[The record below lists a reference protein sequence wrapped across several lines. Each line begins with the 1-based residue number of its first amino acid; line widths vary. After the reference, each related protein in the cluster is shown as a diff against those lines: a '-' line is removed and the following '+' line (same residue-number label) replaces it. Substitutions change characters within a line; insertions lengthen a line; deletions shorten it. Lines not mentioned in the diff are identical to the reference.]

1 MQELKEQGAEFFI
14 DTVFPV
20 CMPLLMVSGSSGT
33 INMKLLTL
41 QHFLSRYKT
50 LLAAALREPSSPEGQ
65 ELQEIVRLRRMEE
78 NRVAIFSQWTRA
90 VLAWNK
96 EEMATQ
102 SLQPPTQQ
110 FWSRLLVWFLS
121 MVHFQIIFAQDLVSN
136 AVYLS
141 GRRRWN

>member
-1 MQELKEQGAEFFI
+1 M
-14 DTVFPV
+14 
-20 CMPLLMVSGSSGT
+20 
-33 INMKLLTL
+33 
-41 QHFLSRYKT
+41 
-50 LLAAALREPSSPEGQ
+50 REPSSPEGQ

-110 FWSRLLVWFLS
+110 FWGSLLVGFLC
-121 MVHFQIIFAQDLVSN
+121 MVHFHYILDQDPTSKGLCL
-136 AVYLS
+136 LS
-141 GRRRWN
+141 RRRWN